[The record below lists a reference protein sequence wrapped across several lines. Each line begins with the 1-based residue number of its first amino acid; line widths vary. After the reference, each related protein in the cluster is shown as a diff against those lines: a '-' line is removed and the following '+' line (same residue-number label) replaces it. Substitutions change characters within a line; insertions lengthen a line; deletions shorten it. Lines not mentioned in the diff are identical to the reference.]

1 MVRAAAWICSC
12 EIALCELE
20 GSDFAVGEIELINVL
35 NDPMC
40 AIQEL
45 SVIGKSNPGDRC

>member
-12 EIALCELE
+12 EIAVCELE

-35 NDPMC
+35 NDLMWRY
-40 AIQEL
+40 
-45 SVIGKSNPGDRC
+45 PGAFRYWKV